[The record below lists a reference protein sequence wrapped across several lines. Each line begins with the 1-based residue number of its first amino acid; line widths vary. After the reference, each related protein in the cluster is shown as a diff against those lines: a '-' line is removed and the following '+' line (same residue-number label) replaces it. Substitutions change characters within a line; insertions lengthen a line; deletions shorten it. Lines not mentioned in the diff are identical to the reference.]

1 MKTITTLAALLAAS
15 LATAIAPAA
24 AQQQPVRSVAVSYA
38 DLDLRSDAGRATLDH
53 RLRIAIR
60 DVCGQASS
68 ADLAGQNAVADCRR
82 SLGGQVAAQREAAFA
97 AARPGGAIVL
107 AAR

>member
-1 MKTITTLAALLAAS
+1 MKTMTSLAALLAAS
-15 LATAIAPAA
+15 FAVVAPAA
-24 AQQQPVRSVAVSYA
+24 AQQPLRSVAVSYA

-60 DVCGQASS
+60 DVCGHASP
-68 ADLAGQNAVADCRR
+68 ADLAGQNAAADCRR
-82 SLGGQVAAQREAAFA
+82 SLAGQVAAQREAAFA
-97 AARPGGAIVL
+97 AVRPGGAIVL